1 VEEVSVSNQEDD
13 RMSEAARYPTPEGW
27 VPLPPLHL
35 ARRAGI
41 TGNPLVNFDAGGLE
55 TKRSLLELLPDDW
68 SFDGKRVLEFGCGA
82 GRILRHFLEE
92 ARVAEVYGCDID
104 EESIAWLEGTLSP
117 PLHFF
122 LNGEKPPLPQ
132 ADDSFDLIWAQSVF
146 THLTDDWSSWLLEL
160 HRLLNEDGLVIL
172 TFVGRGMEY
181 PPWAWERWDE
191 DQIGMNV
198 VHYGQSWDLGGP
210 QVFHSPWWLREHWG
224 RAFEIVTLWESGFN
238 FPHRREA
245 GQGAVVMRK
254 KPVTLT
260 TKDLERVNP
269 EEPREITAL
278 QHNIEQLHFESK
290 KFRDY
295 WAHHSQV
302 GRENR
307 TFAEQLET
315 EVEELERQVEKLDSL
330 VQEYDNS
337 LSWRVTRPMR
347 AAGAGLRKMRRRQS
361 N

>member
-104 EESIAWLEGTLSP
+104 EESIAWLEETLSP

-132 ADDSFDLIWAQSVF
+132 PDETFDLIWAQSVF

-160 HRLLNEDGLVIL
+160 HRVMKRDGLVIL
-172 TFVGRGMEY
+172 TFVGRGMQY
-181 PPWAWERWDE
+181 PPWEWERWDE
-191 DQIGMNV
+191 DRIGMNV

-260 TKDLERVNP
+260 REDLERINP
-269 EEPREITAL
+269 DDSREILAL

-290 KFRDY
+290 KWRDY
-295 WAHHSQV
+295 WTHHTHLGQD
-302 GRENR
+302 NR
-307 TFAEQLET
+307 TLGEQLQS
-315 EVEELERQVEKLDSL
+315 EVEDLRPRVEQLDSL
-330 VQEYDNS
+330 VEEYESS
-337 LSWRVTRPMR
+337 LSWRLTRPMR
-347 AAGAGLRKMRRRQS
+347 AVRALLRRLRPGQS